1 MSSKKKSSKKNVNT
15 ASSAQRKI
23 VDYTIVFTQY
33 ESSFTSSKTRTA
45 QNRDVMEQHVYTLL
59 NEGWEILGGVSI
71 GTIGAKSDIMVFAQT
86 MVKYE

>member
-1 MSSKKKSSKKNVNT
+1 MSSKKNSSEKVNKVP
-15 ASSAQRKI
+15 SAQRKI

-33 ESSFTSSKTRTA
+33 ESSFSSSKTRTA
-45 QNRDVMEQHVYTLL
+45 QNRDRMEQHVYNLL
-59 NEGWEILGGVSI
+59 REGWEILGGVSI